1 MVRSQ
6 AGAFEQTRQLEQSAD
21 AGLAKWQDT
30 LANWKQLAS
39 QARTQGRAID
49 LWQAHS
55 VRVNDKQ
62 FSRQEADAFLG
73 SLFTND
79 QALVVPETFSIRLS
93 GRQNS
98 LLVAK
103 PADDEDKA
111 VFITLIGTYYSRGS
125 MSHWQQL
132 LDLEGQVLNQSSAPA
147 AQVRLP
153 EDLQGPTLLIS
164 DFASAPFGVDTLPA
178 HSKRLAP
185 LLEKTPARTR

>member
-1 MVRSQ
+1 MRLGSYMDRLSAYKILWLWLLIPAATCLPWLALQANYWHAQQQMVRAQ
-6 AGAFEQTRQLEQSAD
+6 AGVLEQTRQLEQSAD

-30 LANWKQLAS
+30 LANWEQLAS
-39 QARTQGRAID
+39 RARTQGRAID

-79 QALVVPETFSIRLS
+79 QALFVPETFSIRLS

-111 VFITLIGTYYSRGS
+111 VFITLIGTYYSRR
-125 MSHWQQL
+125 Q
-132 LDLEGQVLNQSSAPA
+132 P
-147 AQVRLP
+147 
-153 EDLQGPTLLIS
+153 
-164 DFASAPFGVDTLPA
+164 
-178 HSKRLAP
+178 
-185 LLEKTPARTR
+185 